1 MGVMPVHR
9 LLLTMSGPMMLSML
23 IQALY
28 NVVDS
33 MFVSYIS
40 EAALTAVSLAY
51 PMQNLMIAVATG
63 TGVGINAL
71 LSKSLGEKRQE
82 RANAAAMNGL
92 FLAVVSCLVFVFLGL
107 TCSRNLGEK
116 NFVMANRTA
125 GNAIFLGLVS
135 YGVFALLGVFGSR
148 LYFTAQVEDPE
159 IIALGCDYL
168 SIILVLSI
176 GCFGQVLLSRLLQST
191 GKTFYSMVIQMVGA
205 GLNIVLDPI
214 MIFGLMGF
222 PRMGVAGAAL
232 ATVLSQMV
240 GTGMG
245 LYYNLRKN
253 PEIRLS
259 LSGLRPSK
267 PVIARIYGVGIPSIL
282 LQTVSSLLIFGLNQ
296 ILVTFSETATA
307 VYGVYFK
314 LQGFAFLPIIGMNNG
329 MVPIIAYN
337 YGARKP
343 ARIMQTIKLAIAYAV
358 GIMVVA
364 VVVFQIF
371 PVQLLGVFQASEEML
386 AIGVPALRTLSL
398 CFLVG
403 GFTIVASSVFQALG
417 KGLLS
422 MSISIF
428 RQLVLVLPL
437 AYLFSLT
444 GELNLVWWSFPVAEV
459 LAGALAAFY
468 LRRAYRRVIRPLAQE
483 DYRF

>member
-1 MGVMPVHR
+1 MNQQPQPAQENKMGVMPVHR

-71 LSKSLGEKRQE
+71 L
-82 RANAAAMNGL
+82 
-92 FLAVVSCLVFVFLGL
+92 
-107 TCSRNLGEK
+107 SRNLGEK

-205 GLNIVLDPI
+205 V
-214 MIFGLMGF
+214 F
-222 PRMGVAGAAL
+222 PGWGW
-232 ATVLSQMV
+232 
-240 GTGMG
+240 
-245 LYYNLRKN
+245 
-253 PEIRLS
+253 
-259 LSGLRPSK
+259 
-267 PVIARIYGVGIPSIL
+267 
-282 LQTVSSLLIFGLNQ
+282 
-296 ILVTFSETATA
+296 
-307 VYGVYFK
+307 
-314 LQGFAFLPIIGMNNG
+314 
-329 MVPIIAYN
+329 
-337 YGARKP
+337 P
-343 ARIMQTIKLAIAYAV
+343 ARRWPRYSARWWARGWGSITTCGKTRRSA
-358 GIMVVA
+358 
-364 VVVFQIF
+364 F
-371 PVQLLGVFQASEEML
+371 PCPACGPAS
-386 AIGVPALRTLSL
+386 R
-398 CFLVG
+398 
-403 GFTIVASSVFQALG
+403 
-417 KGLLS
+417 
-422 MSISIF
+422 
-428 RQLVLVLPL
+428 
-437 AYLFSLT
+437 
-444 GELNLVWWSFPVAEV
+444 
-459 LAGALAAFY
+459 
-468 LRRAYRRVIRPLAQE
+468 
-483 DYRF
+483 

>member
-1 MGVMPVHR
+1 MKERPQPPQENKMGVMPVGR
-9 LLLTMSGPMMLSML
+9 LLLTMSGPMMISML

-63 TGVGINAL
+63 TGVGVNAL
-71 LSKSLGEKRQE
+71 L
-82 RANAAAMNGL
+82 
-92 FLAVVSCLVFVFLGL
+92 
-107 TCSRNLGEK
+107 SRNLGEK
-116 NFVMANRTA
+116 NFPIVNRTA
-125 GNAIFLGLVS
+125 GNTIFLGLVS
-135 YGVFALLGVFGSR
+135 YVVFALVGLFGSR
-148 LYFTAQVEDPE
+148 LYFTLQITDPE
-159 IIALGCDYL
+159 IIQMGQDYL
-168 SIILVLSI
+168 SVIMVLSI

-205 GLNIVLDPI
+205 GLNIILDPI
-214 MIFGLMGF
+214 MIFGLVGF
-222 PRMGVAGAAL
+222 PAMGVAGAAL
-232 ATVLSQMV
+232 ATVVSQIV
-240 GTGMG
+240 GTLLG

-253 PEIRLS
+253 PEIQFAWNQ
-259 LSGLRPSK
+259 LRPSG
-267 PVIARIYGVGIPSIL
+267 PIIARIYGVGVPSIL

-296 ILVTFSETATA
+296 ILVAFSETATA

-337 YGARKP
+337 YGAKKP
-343 ARIMQTIKLAIAYAV
+343 ERILQTIKLAITYAV
-358 GIMVVA
+358 VIMVVA
-364 VVVFQIF
+364 VIVFQVF
-371 PVQLLGVFQASEEML
+371 AAQLLGFFQASPEML

-398 CFLVG
+398 CFLIG
-403 GFTIVASSVFQALG
+403 GFTIVSSSVFQALG
-417 KGLLS
+417 RGLLS
-422 MSISIF
+422 MSISVF

-444 GELNLVWWSFPVAEV
+444 GKLEMVWWSFPVAEV
-459 LAGALAAFY
+459 LAGLLAAYY
-468 LRRAYRRVIRPLAQE
+468 LRRAYLRVIRPLADE
-483 DYRF
+483 DYHY

>member
-1 MGVMPVHR
+1 MGVMPIGR
-9 LLLTMSGPMMLSML
+9 LLLTMSGPMMISML

-71 LSKSLGEKRQE
+71 LS
-82 RANAAAMNGL
+82 
-92 FLAVVSCLVFVFLGL
+92 
-107 TCSRNLGEK
+107 RNLGEK
-116 NFVMANRTA
+116 NFPMVNRTA

-135 YGVFALLGVFGSR
+135 YVVFALVGLFGSR
-148 LYFTAQVEDPE
+148 IYFTLQVTDPE
-159 IIALGCDYL
+159 IIQMGQDYL
-168 SIILVLSI
+168 SVIMVLSI

-205 GLNIVLDPI
+205 GLNIILDPI
-214 MIFGLMGF
+214 MIFGLVGF
-222 PRMGVAGAAL
+222 PAMGVAGAAL
-232 ATVLSQMV
+232 ATVVSQIV
-240 GTGMG
+240 GTLLG

-253 PEIRLS
+253 PEIQFAWNQ
-259 LSGLRPSK
+259 LRPSG
-267 PVIARIYGVGIPSIL
+267 PIIARIYGVGVPSIL

-296 ILVTFSETATA
+296 ILVAFSETATA

-337 YGARKP
+337 YGAKKP
-343 ARIMQTIKLAIAYAV
+343 ERILQTIKLAITYAV
-358 GIMVVA
+358 VIMVVA
-364 VVVFQIF
+364 VIVFQVF
-371 PVQLLGVFQASEEML
+371 AAQLLGFFQASPEML

-398 CFLVG
+398 CFLIG
-403 GFTIVASSVFQALG
+403 GFTIVSSSVFQALG
-417 KGLLS
+417 RGLLS
-422 MSISIF
+422 MSISVF

-444 GELNLVWWSFPVAEV
+444 GNLNMVWWSFPVAEV
-459 LAGALAAFY
+459 LAGLLAAYY
-468 LRRAYRRVIRPLAQE
+468 LRRAYLRVIRPLADE
-483 DYRF
+483 DYHY

>member
-1 MGVMPVHR
+1 MNQQPQPAQENKMGVMPVHR

-71 LSKSLGEKRQE
+71 L
-82 RANAAAMNGL
+82 
-92 FLAVVSCLVFVFLGL
+92 
-107 TCSRNLGEK
+107 SRNLGEK

-282 LQTVSSLLIFGLNQ
+282 LQTVSSLPDLRAEPDSGDLLRDRHRCVRGL
-296 ILVTFSETATA
+296 F
-307 VYGVYFK
+307 
-314 LQGFAFLPIIGMNNG
+314 
-329 MVPIIAYN
+329 
-337 YGARKP
+337 
-343 ARIMQTIKLAIAYAV
+343 
-358 GIMVVA
+358 
-364 VVVFQIF
+364 
-371 PVQLLGVFQASEEML
+371 
-386 AIGVPALRTLSL
+386 
-398 CFLVG
+398 
-403 GFTIVASSVFQALG
+403 
-417 KGLLS
+417 
-422 MSISIF
+422 
-428 RQLVLVLPL
+428 
-437 AYLFSLT
+437 
-444 GELNLVWWSFPVAEV
+444 
-459 LAGALAAFY
+459 
-468 LRRAYRRVIRPLAQE
+468 
-483 DYRF
+483 

>member
-71 LSKSLGEKRQE
+71 L
-82 RANAAAMNGL
+82 
-92 FLAVVSCLVFVFLGL
+92 
-107 TCSRNLGEK
+107 SRNLGEK

-259 LSGLRPSK
+259 LSGLRPGDC
-267 PVIARIYGVGIPSIL
+267 PD
-282 LQTVSSLLIFGLNQ
+282 
-296 ILVTFSETATA
+296 
-307 VYGVYFK
+307 
-314 LQGFAFLPIIGMNNG
+314 
-329 MVPIIAYN
+329 
-337 YGARKP
+337 
-343 ARIMQTIKLAIAYAV
+343 
-358 GIMVVA
+358 
-364 VVVFQIF
+364 
-371 PVQLLGVFQASEEML
+371 
-386 AIGVPALRTLSL
+386 LR
-398 CFLVG
+398 G
-403 GFTIVASSVFQALG
+403 GHSVHSAPDG
-417 KGLLS
+417 
-422 MSISIF
+422 
-428 RQLVLVLPL
+428 VLPADL
-437 AYLFSLT
+437 RAEPDSGDLLRDRHRCVRGLF
-444 GELNLVWWSFPVAEV
+444 
-459 LAGALAAFY
+459 
-468 LRRAYRRVIRPLAQE
+468 
-483 DYRF
+483 

>member
-1 MGVMPVHR
+1 MGVMPVGR
-9 LLLTMSGPMMLSML
+9 LLLTMSGPMMISML

-71 LSKSLGEKRQE
+71 LS
-82 RANAAAMNGL
+82 
-92 FLAVVSCLVFVFLGL
+92 
-107 TCSRNLGEK
+107 RNLGEK
-116 NFVMANRTA
+116 NFPMVNRTA

-135 YGVFALLGVFGSR
+135 YVVFALVGLFGSR
-148 LYFTAQVEDPE
+148 IYFTLQITDPE
-159 IIALGCDYL
+159 IIQMGQDYL
-168 SIILVLSI
+168 SVILVLSI

-205 GLNIVLDPI
+205 GLNIILDPI
-214 MIFGLMGF
+214 MIFGLLGF
-222 PRMGVAGAAL
+222 PAMGVAGAAL
-232 ATVLSQMV
+232 ATVISQVV
-240 GTGMG
+240 GTLMG

-253 PEIRLS
+253 PEIQFAWDQ
-259 LSGLRPSK
+259 LRPSA
-267 PVIARIYGVGIPSIL
+267 PIIARIYSVGVPSIL
-282 LQTVSSLLIFGLNQ
+282 LQTVASLLIFGLNQ

-337 YGARKP
+337 YGAKKP
-343 ARIMQTIKLAIAYAV
+343 ERILQTIKLAITYAV
-358 GIMVVA
+358 IIMVVA
-364 VVVFQIF
+364 VIVFQVF
-371 PVQLLGVFQASEEML
+371 AAQLLGFFQASEEML

-398 CFLVG
+398 CFLIG

-417 KGLLS
+417 RGLLS

-437 AYLFSLT
+437 AYVFSLT
-444 GELNLVWWSFPVAEV
+444 GNLNMVWWSFPVAEV
-459 LAGALAAFY
+459 LAGLLAAYY
-468 LRRAYRRVIRPLAQE
+468 LRRAYLRVIRPLADH
-483 DYRF
+483 DYQY

>member
-1 MGVMPVHR
+1 MKERPQPPQENKMGVMPIGR
-9 LLLTMSGPMMLSML
+9 LLLTMSGPMMISML

-71 LSKSLGEKRQE
+71 LS
-82 RANAAAMNGL
+82 
-92 FLAVVSCLVFVFLGL
+92 
-107 TCSRNLGEK
+107 RNLGEK
-116 NFVMANRTA
+116 NFPMVNRTA

-135 YGVFALLGVFGSR
+135 YVVFALVGLFGSR
-148 LYFTAQVEDPE
+148 IYFTLQVTDPE
-159 IIALGCDYL
+159 IIQMGQDYL
-168 SIILVLSI
+168 SVIMVLSI

-205 GLNIVLDPI
+205 GLNIILDPI
-214 MIFGLMGF
+214 MIFGLVGF
-222 PRMGVAGAAL
+222 PKMGVAGAAL
-232 ATVLSQMV
+232 ATVVSQIV
-240 GTGMG
+240 GTLLG

-253 PEIRLS
+253 PEIQFAWNQ
-259 LSGLRPSK
+259 LRPSG
-267 PVIARIYGVGIPSIL
+267 PIIARIYGVGVPSIL

-296 ILVTFSETATA
+296 ILVAFSETATA

-337 YGARKP
+337 YGAKKP
-343 ARIMQTIKLAIAYAV
+343 ERILQTIKLAITYAV
-358 GIMVVA
+358 VIMVVA
-364 VVVFQIF
+364 VIVFQVF
-371 PVQLLGVFQASEEML
+371 AAQLLGFFQASPEML

-398 CFLVG
+398 CFLIG
-403 GFTIVASSVFQALG
+403 GFTIVSSSVFQALG
-417 KGLLS
+417 RGLLS
-422 MSISIF
+422 MSISVF

-444 GELNLVWWSFPVAEV
+444 GNLNMVWWSFPVAEV
-459 LAGALAAFY
+459 LAGLLAAYY
-468 LRRAYRRVIRPLAQE
+468 LRRAYLRVIRPLADE
-483 DYRF
+483 DYHY

>member
-1 MGVMPVHR
+1 MKERPQPPQENKMGVMPIGR
-9 LLLTMSGPMMLSML
+9 LLLTMSGPMMISML

-71 LSKSLGEKRQE
+71 LS
-82 RANAAAMNGL
+82 
-92 FLAVVSCLVFVFLGL
+92 
-107 TCSRNLGEK
+107 RNLGEK
-116 NFVMANRTA
+116 NFPMVNRTA

-135 YGVFALLGVFGSR
+135 YVVFALVGLFGSR
-148 LYFTAQVEDPE
+148 IYFTLQVTDPE
-159 IIALGCDYL
+159 IIQMGQDYL
-168 SIILVLSI
+168 SVIMVLSI

-205 GLNIVLDPI
+205 GLNIILDPI
-214 MIFGLMGF
+214 MIFGLVGF
-222 PRMGVAGAAL
+222 PAMGVAGAAL
-232 ATVLSQMV
+232 ATVVSQIV
-240 GTGMG
+240 GTLLG

-253 PEIRLS
+253 PEIQFAWNQ
-259 LSGLRPSK
+259 LRPSG
-267 PVIARIYGVGIPSIL
+267 PIIARIYGVGVPSIL

-296 ILVTFSETATA
+296 ILVAFSETATA

-337 YGARKP
+337 YGAKKP
-343 ARIMQTIKLAIAYAV
+343 ERILQTIKLAITYAV
-358 GIMVVA
+358 VIMVVA
-364 VVVFQIF
+364 VIVFQVF
-371 PVQLLGVFQASEEML
+371 AAQLLGFFQASPEML

-398 CFLVG
+398 CFLIG
-403 GFTIVASSVFQALG
+403 GFTIVSSSVFQALG
-417 KGLLS
+417 RGLLS
-422 MSISIF
+422 MSISVF

-444 GELNLVWWSFPVAEV
+444 GNLNMVWWSFPVAEV
-459 LAGALAAFY
+459 LAGLLAAYY
-468 LRRAYRRVIRPLAQE
+468 LRRAYLRVIRPLADE
-483 DYRF
+483 DYHY

>member
-1 MGVMPVHR
+1 MGVMPIGR
-9 LLLTMSGPMMLSML
+9 LLLTMSGPMMISML

-71 LSKSLGEKRQE
+71 LS
-82 RANAAAMNGL
+82 
-92 FLAVVSCLVFVFLGL
+92 
-107 TCSRNLGEK
+107 RNLGEK
-116 NFVMANRTA
+116 NFAMVNRTA

-135 YGVFALLGVFGSR
+135 YVVFALVGLFGSR
-148 LYFTAQVEDPE
+148 IYFTLQVTDPE
-159 IIALGCDYL
+159 IIQMGQDYL
-168 SIILVLSI
+168 SVIMVLSI

-205 GLNIVLDPI
+205 GLNIILDPI
-214 MIFGLMGF
+214 MIFGLVGF
-222 PRMGVAGAAL
+222 PAMGVAGAAL
-232 ATVLSQMV
+232 ATVVSQIV
-240 GTGMG
+240 GTLLG

-253 PEIRLS
+253 PEIQFAWNQ
-259 LSGLRPSK
+259 LRPSG
-267 PVIARIYGVGIPSIL
+267 PIIARIYGVGVPSIL

-296 ILVTFSETATA
+296 ILVAFSETATA

-337 YGARKP
+337 YGAKKP
-343 ARIMQTIKLAIAYAV
+343 ERILQTIKLSITYAV
-358 GIMVVA
+358 VIMVVA
-364 VVVFQIF
+364 VIVFQVF
-371 PVQLLGVFQASEEML
+371 AAQLLGFFQASPEML

-398 CFLVG
+398 CFIIG
-403 GFTIVASSVFQALG
+403 GFTIVSSSVFQALG
-417 KGLLS
+417 RGLLS
-422 MSISIF
+422 MSISVF

-444 GELNLVWWSFPVAEV
+444 GNLNMVWWSFPVAEV
-459 LAGALAAFY
+459 LAGLLAAYY
-468 LRRAYRRVIRPLAQE
+468 LRRAYLRVIRPLADE
-483 DYRF
+483 DYHY

>member
-1 MGVMPVHR
+1 MGVMPIGR
-9 LLLTMSGPMMLSML
+9 LLLTMSGPMMISML

-40 EAALTAVSLAY
+40 EDALTAVSLAY

-71 LSKSLGEKRQE
+71 LS
-82 RANAAAMNGL
+82 
-92 FLAVVSCLVFVFLGL
+92 
-107 TCSRNLGEK
+107 RNLGEK
-116 NFVMANRTA
+116 NFPMVNRTA

-135 YGVFALLGVFGSR
+135 YVVFALVGLFGSR
-148 LYFTAQVEDPE
+148 IYFTLQVTDPE
-159 IIALGCDYL
+159 IIQMGQDYL
-168 SIILVLSI
+168 SVIMVLSI

-205 GLNIVLDPI
+205 GLNIILDPI
-214 MIFGLMGF
+214 MIFGLVGF
-222 PRMGVAGAAL
+222 PAMGVAGAAL
-232 ATVLSQMV
+232 ATVVSQIV
-240 GTGMG
+240 GTLLG

-253 PEIRLS
+253 PEIQFAWNQ
-259 LSGLRPSK
+259 LRPSG
-267 PVIARIYGVGIPSIL
+267 PIIARIYGVGVPSIL

-296 ILVTFSETATA
+296 ILVAFSETATA

-337 YGARKP
+337 YGAKKP
-343 ARIMQTIKLAIAYAV
+343 ERILQTIKLSITYAV
-358 GIMVVA
+358 VIMVVA
-364 VVVFQIF
+364 VIVFQVF
-371 PVQLLGVFQASEEML
+371 AAQLLGFFQASPEML

-398 CFLVG
+398 CFIIG
-403 GFTIVASSVFQALG
+403 GFTIVSSSVFQALG
-417 KGLLS
+417 RGLLS
-422 MSISIF
+422 MSISVF

-444 GELNLVWWSFPVAEV
+444 GNLNMVWWSFPVAEV
-459 LAGALAAFY
+459 LAGLLAAYY
-468 LRRAYRRVIRPLAQE
+468 LRRAYLRVIRPLADE
-483 DYRF
+483 DYHY